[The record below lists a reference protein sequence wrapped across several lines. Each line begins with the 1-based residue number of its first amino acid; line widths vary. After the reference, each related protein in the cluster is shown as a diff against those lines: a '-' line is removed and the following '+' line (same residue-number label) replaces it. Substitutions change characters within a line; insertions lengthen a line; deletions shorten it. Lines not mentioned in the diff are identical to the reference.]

1 MPSTIGHSIAGYVIY
16 RAASEDASRLEW
28 RRLFLYCI
36 CSNLPDL
43 DFIPGFL
50 LGAPNK
56 FHHGVSHSLGFAF
69 GFGFYMSL
77 ILLFV
82 KDQSILRSFIIFF
95 GLYFSHVLLDLLSY
109 DSSPPYGVPV
119 LWPITDN
126 YYISPISVFSDIERD
141 RASEA
146 FIRSLFSLHNFL
158 AILIETVILLPLVIM
173 VSFFKKG
180 KVRIER
186 KVFQNKRT
194 HL

>member
-16 RAASEDASRLEW
+16 RAVSEGSLRLEW
-28 RRLFLYCI
+28 RRFFLYCI

-69 GFGFYMSL
+69 GFGFCMSF

-82 KDQSILRSFIIFF
+82 KNQSILRSFVIFF

-126 YYISPISVFSDIERD
+126 YYISPISVFSDIQRGQ
-141 RASEA
+141 ASET

-158 AILIETVILLPLVIM
+158 AILIEAVILLPLVIM
-173 VSFFKKG
+173 VSFFKKD
-180 KVRIER
+180 KTRIGG
-186 KVFQNKRT
+186 KVFQNKRA